1 VVDDKAKH
9 DADEARRKAEE
20 AAQMVFGSGGRG
32 TQSITWAGLIIIYV
46 SVAAF
51 FAAGYLLYR
60 ASKNFAAFSAVAR
73 GRAHAADILSLY
85 APEFILSG
93 IGIFTA
99 LLGVKLVRAGGL
111 SPSDPL
117 PVVNPTEWRILAAA
131 IVDNK
136 DDPIGQYIRLSSLT
150 GATGLFTKLGLS
162 GLPLA
167 TIGLTLF
174 FAVISMIAPRDLHF
188 YELTQLTLGAFIG
201 SFVQKQVGALR
212 ENGKP
217 VGSGI
222 GTGSGTGTGTGDGAD
237 ASSPPKTSA
246 AAVDAPKR

>member
-1 VVDDKAKH
+1 MAM
-9 DADEARRKAEE
+9 EE
-20 AAQMVFGSGGRG
+20 PREDGLDQVTQLVMGPSSRG
-32 TQSITWAGLIIIYV
+32 TASITWAGLIIMYV
-46 SVAAF
+46 SVASF
-51 FAAGYLLYR
+51 FATGYLLYDATR
-60 ASKNFAAFSAVAR
+60 QVAGKSR
-73 GRAHAADILSLY
+73 LAPAGLHAADILSIY

-93 IGIFTA
+93 IGVFTA

-117 PVVNPTEWRILAAA
+117 PVVNPIEWKILAAA
-131 IVDNK
+131 ITDNK

-167 TIGLTLF
+167 TIGLTIF
-174 FAVISMIAPRDLHF
+174 FALISMVAPRDLHF

-212 ENGKP
+212 DTAVKAETLKTLPPAGGREGGSSDPGGQQSDDPQPSGAGK
-217 VGSGI
+217 GG
-222 GTGSGTGTGTGDGAD
+222 
-237 ASSPPKTSA
+237 PK
-246 AAVDAPKR
+246 V

>member
-1 VVDDKAKH
+1 MENEPPRQDGLEQVGQLVMASD
-9 DADEARRKAEE
+9 
-20 AAQMVFGSGGRG
+20 SRG
-32 TQSITWAGLIIIYV
+32 TASITWAGLIIMYV
-46 SVAAF
+46 SVASF
-51 FAAGYLLYR
+51 FATGYLLYK
-60 ASKNFAAFSAVAR
+60 ATSQVTSSGGLAR
-73 GRAHAADILSLY
+73 GALHAADILSIY

-93 IGIFTA
+93 IGVFTA

-117 PVVNPTEWRILAAA
+117 PVVNPVEWRILAAA
-131 IVDNK
+131 ITDNK

-167 TIGLTLF
+167 TIGLTMF
-174 FAVISMIAPRDLHF
+174 FAIISMIAPRDLHF

-212 ENGKP
+212 DTAAKP
-217 VGSGI
+217 VTT
-222 GTGSGTGTGTGDGAD
+222 GTGSGGTGGGSDSDGQQQKSDGQQQKD
-237 ASSPPKTSA
+237 AAQSGGAGQGGS
-246 AAVDAPKR
+246 

>member
-1 VVDDKAKH
+1 MGEGTVADDNDNY
-9 DADEARRKAEE
+9 DADDARKTAEE
-20 AAQMVFGSGGRG
+20 GAHMVFESASRG
-32 TQSITWAGLIIIYV
+32 TRSITWAGLMIIYV

-51 FAAGYLLYR
+51 FATGYLLYV
-60 ASKNFAAFSAVAR
+60 SKNYLAFSAVAG
-73 GRAHAADILSLY
+73 GRAHAGDILSLY

-93 IGIFTA
+93 IGIFAA

-131 IVDNK
+131 IMDNK
-136 DDPIGQYIRLSSLT
+136 EDPIGQYIRLSSLT

-167 TIGLTLF
+167 TIGLTIF

-212 ENGKP
+212 ESAKP
-217 VGSGI
+217 VG
-222 GTGSGTGTGTGDGAD
+222 TVTGTGLGGGSGGSEGTDPPR
-237 ASSPPKTSA
+237 SPKP
-246 AAVDAPKR
+246 